1 MKADAFRPPAFLP
14 GRPSRETT
22 GGREALASRGAS
34 GASECSV
41 PQASVRQALRGA
53 GFQTK
58 TGSCSM
64 PHLHV
69 QAVEPGSGFRA
80 RSRASR
86 GLLACVSGFSIE
98 NTPTSPGLRRLATG
112 PVPVSPCG
120 TLALHGPAGRDQARC
135 RAEGGC
141 GRGASGLDASGLHCC
156 SEQPLPAER
165 PAGAATSHQPWPA
178 CVPGAGRG
186 REAPRGPGLGRGL
199 DSRGASQCEKR
210 FPARLDVS
218 STRPGSCRV
227 RAAPPRRWELSA
239 GAPWGSG
246 RVPRHGHTLRGTRPG
261 ARGPGEAP
269 ACCLLHCRGSFSGS
283 LSQRAE

>member
-1 MKADAFRPPAFLP
+1 
-14 GRPSRETT
+14 
-22 GGREALASRGAS
+22 
-34 GASECSV
+34 
-41 PQASVRQALRGA
+41 
-53 GFQTK
+53 
-58 TGSCSM
+58 M

-98 NTPTSPGLRRLATG
+98 NTPTSPAIPFPGLGFGVWPRVQF
-112 PVPVSPCG
+112 PCPPCG
-120 TLALHGPAGRDQARC
+120 TLALRGPAGRDQARC

-178 CVPGAGRG
+178 CMPGAGRG
-186 REAPRGPGLGRGL
+186 REAPRRPGLGRGL
-199 DSRGASQCEKR
+199 DSRGASQCEKW

-218 STRPGSCRV
+218 STRPGSCGV

-261 ARGPGEAP
+261 ARGPGEAL

>member
-1 MKADAFRPPAFLP
+1 
-14 GRPSRETT
+14 
-22 GGREALASRGAS
+22 
-34 GASECSV
+34 
-41 PQASVRQALRGA
+41 
-53 GFQTK
+53 
-58 TGSCSM
+58 M

-69 QAVEPGSGFRA
+69 QAVAPGSGFRA

-120 TLALHGPAGRDQARC
+120 TLALRRPAGRDQARC

-141 GRGASGLDASGLHCC
+141 GRGASGLDALGLHCC

-199 DSRGASQCEKR
+199 DSRGARSVRSGSPPGWTSAARGRGAAVCGRRLPGGGSSLRVPPGKR
-210 FPARLDVS
+210 EGPPAWSRPQGDAS
-218 STRPGSCRV
+218 WGPGSR
-227 RAAPPRRWELSA
+227 
-239 GAPWGSG
+239 
-246 RVPRHGHTLRGTRPG
+246 
-261 ARGPGEAP
+261 RGPGLLP
-269 ACCLLHCRGSFSGS
+269 AS
-283 LSQRAE
+283 LQGLVLGLSLPAGGMTPRL